1 MLQICCQF
9 TSLLLIIKLKEGDLD
24 SAKLY
29 FQRAKNMG
37 LTKKYLT
44 RYEMDEDTFS
54 EFESELK
61 LIGEIE

>member
-1 MLQICCQF
+1 
-9 TSLLLIIKLKEGDLD
+9 
-24 SAKLY
+24 
-29 FQRAKNMG
+29 MG